1 MEQHTDFWK
10 AVTKARLDLMQM
22 PAATFVTTLAL
33 MMKQIV
39 DNTANNQTAATD
51 GLAIFYNTDF
61 FLGLTKKQRPTLI
74 AHEAMHA
81 ALEHMELAK
90 AHNIT
95 EENHRRFNMAAD
107 YVINDFLVQAGF
119 EPLPDWCHDIQYRGM
134 NTIQVYRLLQ
144 ENSSEPQ
151 NGGVP
156 MDDIR
161 KPGESEPGMSPGE
174 VSQAIKANIT
184 SAAVAAQMKGGQA
197 AGSVPADVQVFL
209 DSLLKPKLP
218 MAAHLRKFF
227 NAVDKSNYSW
237 QKLNRRFYP
246 MLMPG
251 LQGKKLGH
259 IAFAFDMSSSV
270 SDKDIQRYVTE
281 LMAVIRNLKP
291 ERITLVQFTCEIKS
305 VHRLKTLRELAAL
318 ELRGREYGVDGYQI
332 LLRGKGSYYFMPKH
346 RGAKDKAHAEAVRE
360 DDYAAMKII
369 LDTWIDL
376 RPSFA
381 QTVNKSQGSTYDIVM
396 IDLND
401 ICSKCRTLEQLAR
414 ILYVALS
421 RGRSRIIMTG
431 DLRRK

>member
-318 ELRGREYGVDGYQI
+318 ELRGRGGTNIEPLMEWAKLNKPTALCVFTDGEY
-332 LLRGKGSYYFMPKH
+332 SH
-346 RGAKDKAHAEAVRE
+346 
-360 DDYAAMKII
+360 
-369 LDTWIDL
+369 
-376 RPSFA
+376 PSF
-381 QTVNKSQGSTYDIVM
+381 NPGCPVM
-396 IDLND
+396 WMIHGY
-401 ICSKCRTLEQLAR
+401 SKDMFHCDFGTTIRFDVDDEPF
-414 ILYVALS
+414 
-421 RGRSRIIMTG
+421 
-431 DLRRK
+431 